1 VLPHTGA
8 RASLASLPLHPHG
21 CTYAYTRTGHVATA
35 AWMAPHSSA
44 VASRWRSSGV
54 SDAAREPE
62 GGRARRLATTH
73 SHAPHR
79 CAPYQHSPPQET
91 SLFVAPCVCVAMGL
105 ALGKV
110 ALLVADVAASRCFCV
125 QVGITEGGLRELKK
139 IAISHSSLTR
149 THAPPPQLLHIREWC
164 GRHHNRRRSSSGS
177 GAWARWADRSH
188 GASEGALWTRA
199 WVVEPKDGTVHCRVS
214 ELNLVDPLSDH

>member
-1 VLPHTGA
+1 MPPDPLIGLWQRDFVACLHCARVLHCGGVNFVLPQTGA

-62 GGRARRLATTH
+62 GGRARLATTH
-73 SHAPHR
+73 PHAPHR

-110 ALLVADVAASRCFCV
+110 ALLVADVTASRCFCV

-139 IAISHSSLTR
+139 LPSHTHSLAH
-149 THAPPPQLLHIREWC
+149 THARTAVTTLAHQRVVRSTPQPPPPPQR
-164 GRHHNRRRSSSGS
+164 
-177 GAWARWADRSH
+177 
-188 GASEGALWTRA
+188 
-199 WVVEPKDGTVHCRVS
+199 
-214 ELNLVDPLSDH
+214 